1 MGHGCHDCGSPN
13 SCECPPWEE
22 MRHIEERRKLNQ
34 IRSQDA
40 NAQRLLVRAQEL
52 CDEFSG
58 LPHNTGV
65 PYQTLRDRALVAA
78 ILERLV

>member
-22 MRHIEERRKLNQ
+22 RRKLEKQRKINA

-40 NAQRLLVRAQEL
+40 NAQRILVRAQEL
-52 CDEFSG
+52 CDEFSA
-58 LPHNTGV
+58 LPHNGGV